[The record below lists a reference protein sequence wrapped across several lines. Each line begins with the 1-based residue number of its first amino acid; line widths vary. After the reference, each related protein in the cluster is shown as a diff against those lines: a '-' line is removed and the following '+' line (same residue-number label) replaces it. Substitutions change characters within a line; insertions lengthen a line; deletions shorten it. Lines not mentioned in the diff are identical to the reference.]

1 MIALIGDGGHSLT
14 PFRLPPEFR
23 LYQGVAVVVQKIA
36 VVGCSG
42 SGKTFVAMQ
51 LAKRC
56 GLDHIEMDGMA
67 FEPGWDLRPVE
78 AFQADLEERFETAT
92 SGWVTDGNWSSLGG
106 IQLLLAEKIIW
117 LDLPRLTVMRQL
129 VPRTLRRVLTRKKL
143 WGENREPFS
152 NLYSLKPE
160 KNVILW
166 SWQEFHSI
174 RAHYQGCLA
183 DGSWSHA
190 EVLRLRSR
198 NEIEA
203 LLKA

>member
-1 MIALIGDGGHSLT
+1 MIALTGDGGHSLI

-42 SGKTFVAMQ
+42 SGKTFVAMR
-51 LAKRC
+51 LAKRW

-67 FEPGWDLRPVE
+67 FEPVWDLRPVE
-78 AFQADLEERFETAT
+78 AFQADLGERFETAT

-174 RAHYQGCLA
+174 RARYEGCLA